1 MIQKFVGTDKVYR
14 GETDMSA
21 KLELG
26 GVLISLMLLRL
37 SWTVAAFAA
46 ESQGVILP
54 VSADGVQRMEVTVD
68 SCSFT
73 PNRLIVKENIPVEL
87 TLKSVSWIVPH
98 NLVLKSPE
106 AGLRIEE
113 EAPPGGTTIIRFTP
127 TRSGEFKFVC
137 TKKLLFFPSHEH
149 LGMVGTLEVKK

>member
-1 MIQKFVGTDKVYR
+1 
-14 GETDMSA
+14 MSA
-21 KLELG
+21 RLKCG
-26 GVLISLMLLRL
+26 GVLTGLILFRL

-46 ESQGVILP
+46 ESQGVIVP
-54 VSADGVQRMEVTVD
+54 VSADGVQRMEVTLD
-68 SCSFT
+68 SYSFT

-87 TLKSVSWIVPH
+87 TLKSVSWLVPH

-113 EAPPGGTTIIRFTP
+113 ELPPGGTSTIRFTP

-137 TKKLLFFPSHEH
+137 TKSFLFFPSHEH
-149 LGMVGTLEVKK
+149 LGMVGTLEVRK